1 MDNKEKF
8 TVQDF
13 LIQLEQINYLEILE
27 ALRPL
32 IIYYVTNRA
41 INTYTLHREYR
52 PKNIR
57 KVNVPPELKF
67 EYSNLDINIMA
78 NTKFGESLRKFA
90 EVMIEN
96 FSREDLIN
104 FYNNINTLKT
114 SHSTFKLQ
122 NFILRGS
129 TAGTYDAKKNKIT
142 VDENDFST
150 TIYHE
155 LLHMASSTYKD
166 GIRYSGFH
174 QASLKTGIASLGKG
188 LNEGYTELLSRRYF
202 IEENNVTNSYEY
214 EVVIADRLEKIIGK
228 EKMES
233 LYLNANLP
241 GLIQELK
248 QYSNEEEIM
257 QFISS
262 TDFVLGHLDDKKL
275 KLFEK
280 GMITNSLKNINK
292 FLIKVYSKKLLQQ
305 YQQDSITNEQ
315 LTTQLAEYI
324 SSLTSKLRTG
334 KRVYEILSDED
345 LMESFESVFGKSN
358 VSFTANTEENSSP
371 TKK

>member
-13 LIQLEQINYLEILE
+13 LIQLQQIDYLEILE
-27 ALRPL
+27 VLRPL
-32 IIYYVTNRA
+32 IVYYVTNRA

-52 PKNIR
+52 PKNIK
-57 KVNVPPELKF
+57 KVNLPPELKN
-67 EYSNLDINIMA
+67 EYSNIDINSMA

-90 EVMIEN
+90 EVMIQN

-122 NFILRGS
+122 NLILRDN

-155 LLHMASSTYKD
+155 LLHMASATYKD

-174 QASLKTGIASLGKG
+174 QASLKPGIASLGKG
-188 LNEGYTELLSRRYF
+188 INEGYTELLSRRYF
-202 IEENNVTNSYEY
+202 VEGNDVTNAYEY
-214 EVVIADRLEKIIGK
+214 EVIIADRLEKIIGK

-233 LYLNANLP
+233 LYLNANLS
-241 GLIQELK
+241 GLIQEMK
-248 QYSNEEEIM
+248 QYSNEEDIM
-257 QFISS
+257 KFISS
-262 TDFVLGHLDDKKL
+262 TDFVLSHLDDKKF

-280 GMITNSLKNINK
+280 GMITNSLKEINK
-292 FLIKVYSKKLLQQ
+292 FLIKSYSKKLLSQ
-305 YQQDSITNEQ
+305 YQQNSITYEQ
-315 LTTQLAEYI
+315 ITTQLAEYV
-324 SSLTSKLRTG
+324 SSLTSTLRTG

-358 VSFTANTEENSSP
+358 VSITSNTEENSSP
-371 TKK
+371 MKK